1 LNIPQTQ
8 IEQIPP
14 LFRMAISNGVSS
26 SVSHLIA
33 RGIDVN
39 ARDERGRT
47 ALIIASTK
55 GHLEICSILLQHGAK
70 PELKD
75 NDGNCALLT
84 AEKNGHADVAAL
96 LRARLPEEAMPE
108 SVAPVSI
115 ETYVEMPFAPA
126 VTEAAIL
133 ETVSADNAEFPD
145 ATLWQEDY
153 DSPAPEN
160 DLLCLAEAEKLQVG
174 ISAHTP
180 IDVDEDWSDVDINL
194 PEILRATR
202 NSLLENEDKWLPAF
216 RHLMTA
222 GLRDS
227 ILNERQI
234 EEALAYGLEDE
245 DIDPNWELK
254 LRVAIEDMGISVT
267 DGFARPGDFS
277 DDDSVDFLDTEV
289 DECVEHFRSLI
300 IDESSAYNLYLANV
314 SRTSMLSRDDELKAG
329 QAIERGAQ
337 SVVAAIVRSPLAMQK
352 FMDVLEKIISGEIQ
366 MDDIAHADEID
377 PLIQSTDSTND
388 EPDEIDSD
396 DEDDI
401 VTEVKNYES
410 LYEIKALFEANK
422 SEELAAAIF
431 RLNLTER
438 FIVTLQDTV
447 ANDNS
452 VPDALV
458 LLKSGLKQMRTAR
471 SLLVES
477 NLRLVLYFAKK
488 YSGLPFLDLV
498 QEGNIGLMKASERF
512 DYRRGAKFSTYAAW
526 WIRQGIMRSMSD
538 QALTI
543 RVPVHI
549 NDDMRKVKRAIENTS
564 ATSGQGPSDEVL
576 ATALSLSVAKIRKIR
591 AIPDEP
597 LSIED
602 LSAHGLPDIVSLI
615 NDEQLDPEEEEIIRS
630 LQRTIRRM
638 LTSVVNPKESTIL
651 CMRFGIGEFDEHTLE
666 EVGQKYGVTRERIR
680 QLEAK
685 AIRKLSNRPHSRI
698 LRQFFDAAVR
708 SEKNKEQLDAA

>member
-1 LNIPQTQ
+1 MNIPQAQ
-8 IEQIPP
+8 MEQIPP

-39 ARDERGRT
+39 ARDEKGRT

-55 GHLEICSILLQHGAK
+55 GHLEICNILLQHGAK

-75 NDGNCALLT
+75 NDGNCALLA
-84 AEKNGHADVAAL
+84 AEKSGHDEVAAL
-96 LRARLPEEAMPE
+96 LRARLPKENTAENTAPLKIEVVEDMPLSP
-108 SVAPVSI
+108 SVPVAVSI
-115 ETYVEMPFAPA
+115 
-126 VTEAAIL
+126 
-133 ETVSADNAEFPD
+133 DNIEFPD
-145 ATLWQEDY
+145 ATLWEEDY

-227 ILNERQI
+227 VLNERQI

-277 DDDSVDFLDTEV
+277 NDDSVDFLDTEV

-396 DEDDI
+396 DDDMVAEI
-401 VTEVKNYES
+401 KNYES

-564 ATSGQGPSDEVL
+564 ATSGQGPSDEAL

-602 LSAHGLPDIVSLI
+602 LSAHGLPDILSLI

-698 LRQFFDAAVR
+698 LRQFFDAPVR

>member
-1 LNIPQTQ
+1 MNIPQAQ

-39 ARDERGRT
+39 ARDEKGRT

-84 AEKNGHADVAAL
+84 AEKNGHNEIAAL
-96 LRARLPEEAMPE
+96 LRALLPEEEMLETIIPLN
-108 SVAPVSI
+108 I
-115 ETYVEMPFAPA
+115 ETAVDMPSELAVPEA
-126 VTEAAIL
+126 VTP
-133 ETVSADNAEFPD
+133 ETVSTDNTDLPD
-145 ATLWQEDY
+145 ITLWEEDF

-160 DLLCLAEAEKLQVG
+160 DLLCLAEAEKLQIG
-174 ISAHTP
+174 MSAHSP
-180 IDVDEDWSDVDINL
+180 IDVDEDWSDVHINL

-216 RHLMTA
+216 RHLMTV

-227 ILNERQI
+227 VLNEQQI
-234 EEALAYGLEDE
+234 EEALAYDLEYD

-254 LRVAIEDMGISVT
+254 LRIAIEDMGISVT
-267 DGFARPGDFS
+267 DEFVPLGKFS
-277 DDDSVDFLDTEV
+277 DEDSIDFLDTEV

-314 SRTSMLSRDDELKAG
+314 SKTSMLSRDDELKAG
-329 QAIERGAQ
+329 QTIERGAQ
-337 SVVAAIVRSPLAMQK
+337 NVVAAIVRSPLAIQK

-377 PLIQSTDSTND
+377 PLVKSANSTN
-388 EPDEIDSD
+388 EELDEIDPD
-396 DEDDI
+396 DEGDI
-401 VTEVKNYES
+401 IAAAKNYGT
-410 LYEIKALFEANK
+410 LYEIKALYKADRP
-422 SEELAAAIF
+422 EELAAAIF

-438 FIVTLQDTV
+438 FIVMLQDTV
-447 ANDNS
+447 ANDKS

-458 LLKSGLKQMRTAR
+458 LLKYGLNQIRTAR

-498 QEGNIGLMKASERF
+498 QEGNIGLIKASERF

-526 WIRQGIMRSMSD
+526 WIRQAIMRSMSD

-549 NDDMRKVKRAIENTS
+549 NDDMRKVKRAIENAST
-564 ATSGQGPSDEVL
+564 TSGQDQSDEAL
-576 ATALSLSVAKIRKIR
+576 ATALSLPVAKIRKIR

-597 LSIED
+597 LSIEE
-602 LSAHGLPDIVSLI
+602 LSAHGLPDIASLI
-615 NDEQLDPEEEEIIRS
+615 NDEQLDPEEEEIVRS
-630 LQRTIRRM
+630 LQRTIRKM
-638 LTSVVNPKESTIL
+638 LTSVVNPKESAVL
-651 CMRFGIGEFDEHTLE
+651 RMRFGIDEFDEHTLE
-666 EVGQKYGVTRERIR
+666 EIGQKYSVTRERIR

-685 AIRKLSNRPHSRI
+685 AIRKLSIRPHSRI
-698 LRQFFDAAVR
+698 LRQFLDTTIR
-708 SEKNKEQLDAA
+708 TEKE

>member
-1 LNIPQTQ
+1 LNIPQAQ

-39 ARDERGRT
+39 ARDEKGRT

-55 GHLEICSILLQHGAK
+55 GHLEICSLLLQHGAK

-84 AEKNGHADVAAL
+84 AEKNGHAEVAAL
-96 LRARLPEEAMPE
+96 LRGRLPKEAMLE
-108 SVAPVSI
+108 SIIPVSI
-115 ETYVEMPFAPA
+115 ETYVEMPSAPA
-126 VTEAAIL
+126 VLESVIL
-133 ETVSADNAEFPD
+133 ETVSADNTEFAD
-145 ATLWQEDY
+145 AALWEEDY

-160 DLLCLAEAEKLQVG
+160 DLLCLAEAEKLQTE

-194 PEILRATR
+194 PEILKATR
-202 NSLLENEDKWLPAF
+202 NSLLENEDKWLPAV
-216 RHLMTA
+216 RHLMTV

-227 ILNERQI
+227 VLNEKQI
-234 EEALAYGLEDE
+234 EDALAYDLEDD

-254 LRVAIEDMGISVT
+254 LRVAIEDMGIAVI
-267 DGFARPGDFS
+267 DGFAPADDFF
-277 DDDSVDFLDTEV
+277 DDNFIDFLNTEV

-314 SRTSMLSRDDELKAG
+314 SKTSMLSRDDELKAG
-329 QAIERGAQ
+329 KAIEEGAKN
-337 SVVAAIVRSPLAMQK
+337 VVAAIVRSPLAIRK
-352 FMDVLEKIISGEIQ
+352 FLDVLEKVISGEIQ

-377 PLIQSTDSTND
+377 PLVQNPDGANE
-388 EPDEIDSD
+388 EPDEIDPE
-396 DEDDI
+396 DEGDI
-401 VTEVKNYES
+401 IEETKSYEN
-410 LYEIKALFEANK
+410 LYEIKALYEANRP
-422 SEELAAAIF
+422 EDLTAAIF

-438 FIVTLQDTV
+438 FIVSLQDTV

-452 VPDALV
+452 VPDALA

-498 QEGNIGLMKASERF
+498 QEGNIGLIKASERF

-526 WIRQGIMRSMSD
+526 WIRQAIMRSMSD

-564 ATSGQGPSDEVL
+564 ATSGQGLSDEVL

-602 LSAHGLPDIVSLI
+602 LPSHGLPEIESLI
-615 NDEQLDPEEEEIIRS
+615 NNEQLDPEEDEILRS
-630 LQRTIRRM
+630 LQRTIHRM

-698 LRQFFDAAVR
+698 LRQFFDAPVR
-708 SEKNKEQLDAA
+708 PEKNKEQLDAA

>member
-1 LNIPQTQ
+1 MNIPQAQ

-39 ARDERGRT
+39 ARDEKGRT

-84 AEKNGHADVAAL
+84 AEKNGHNEIAAL
-96 LRARLPEEAMPE
+96 LRARLPEEEMLETIIPLN
-108 SVAPVSI
+108 I
-115 ETYVEMPFAPA
+115 ETAVDMPSELAVPEA
-126 VTEAAIL
+126 VTP
-133 ETVSADNAEFPD
+133 ETVSTDNTDLPD
-145 ATLWQEDY
+145 ITLWEEDF

-160 DLLCLAEAEKLQVG
+160 DLLCLAEAEKLQIG
-174 ISAHTP
+174 ISAHSP
-180 IDVDEDWSDVDINL
+180 IDVDEDWSDVHINL

-216 RHLMTA
+216 RHLMTV

-227 ILNERQI
+227 VLNEQQI
-234 EEALAYGLEDE
+234 EEALAYDLEYD

-254 LRVAIEDMGISVT
+254 LRIAIEDMGISVT
-267 DGFARPGDFS
+267 DEFVPLGKFS
-277 DDDSVDFLDTEV
+277 DEDSIDFLDTEV

-314 SRTSMLSRDDELKAG
+314 SKTSMLSRDDELKAG
-329 QAIERGAQ
+329 QTIERGAQ
-337 SVVAAIVRSPLAMQK
+337 NVVAAIVRSPLAIQK

-377 PLIQSTDSTND
+377 PLVKSANSTN
-388 EPDEIDSD
+388 EELDEIDPD
-396 DEDDI
+396 DEGDI
-401 VTEVKNYES
+401 IAAAKNYGT
-410 LYEIKALFEANK
+410 LYEIKALYKADRP
-422 SEELAAAIF
+422 EELAAAIF

-438 FIVTLQDTV
+438 FIVMLQDTV
-447 ANDNS
+447 ANDKS

-458 LLKSGLKQMRTAR
+458 LLKYGLNQIRTAR

-498 QEGNIGLMKASERF
+498 QEGNIGLIKASERF

-526 WIRQGIMRSMSD
+526 WIRQAIMRSMSD

-549 NDDMRKVKRAIENTS
+549 NDDMRKVKRAIENAST
-564 ATSGQGPSDEVL
+564 TSGQDQSDEAL
-576 ATALSLSVAKIRKIR
+576 ATALSLPVAKIRKIR

-597 LSIED
+597 LSIEE
-602 LSAHGLPDIVSLI
+602 LSAHGLPDIASLI
-615 NDEQLDPEEEEIIRS
+615 NDEQLDPEEEEIVRS
-630 LQRTIRRM
+630 LQRTIRKM
-638 LTSVVNPKESTIL
+638 LTSVVNPKESAVL
-651 CMRFGIGEFDEHTLE
+651 RMRFGIDEFDEHTLE
-666 EVGQKYGVTRERIR
+666 EIGQKYSVTRERIR

-685 AIRKLSNRPHSRI
+685 AIRKLSIRPHSRI
-698 LRQFFDAAVR
+698 LRQFLDTTIR
-708 SEKNKEQLDAA
+708 TEKE